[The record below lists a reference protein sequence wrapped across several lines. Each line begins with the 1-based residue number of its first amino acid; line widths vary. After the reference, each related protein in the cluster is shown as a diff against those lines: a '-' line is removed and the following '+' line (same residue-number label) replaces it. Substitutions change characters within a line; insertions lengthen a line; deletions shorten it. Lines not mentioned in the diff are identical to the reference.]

1 MDRILIIKTAA
12 LGDVLR
18 TTSILPGL
26 HAAHVPV
33 RIEWVAARGAVDL
46 VRTHPLVQRV
56 HGVDVAD
63 AQQMAALQQVL
74 QQEPW
79 TRIVSLDDEEP
90 LCRLAAALCTARLT
104 GATLVNGARGYTDD
118 AAEWFD
124 MGLLS
129 RLGKQRADE
138 LKVLNTRSQP
148 AIYATML
155 GVAMGRPRLE
165 LPAEELAWAHAW
177 STAHGLTDGRP
188 LIGLNTGAGGRWHGK
203 MLTPERTVEAC
214 VALQARTQLPLR
226 FLVLGGAAEAERNR
240 AIHAG
245 LLSKGLDSVDAGVD
259 HSLLRFAALVD
270 RCQLL
275 LVSDSLALH
284 MAIARGVPNVSFY
297 APTSAAEIETYGSG
311 LKVASTAADYCSYRP
326 EASNATITT
335 ERLVHAMAEMLVSSG
350 VANSP

>member
-1 MDRILIIKTAA
+1 MNRILIIKTAA

-26 HAAHVPV
+26 YAAHAPAH
-33 RIEWVAARGAVDL
+33 IEWVAARAAVDL

-63 AQQMAALQQVL
+63 AAQMAELQQLL
-74 QQEPW
+74 QQQAW

-90 LCRLAAALCTARLT
+90 LCRLAATLCTARLT
-104 GATLVNGARGYTDD
+104 GATMVQGARGYTDD

-129 RLGKQRADE
+129 RLGKARADE

-165 LPAEELAWAHAW
+165 LPAEVLAWAREWA
-177 STAHGLTDGRP
+177 ALRGLTDGRP

-203 MLTPERTVEAC
+203 MLTPERTVEVC
-214 VALQARTQLPLR
+214 SVLQSRTHLPLR
-226 FLVLGGAAEAERNR
+226 FLVLGGAAEADRNR
-240 AIHAG
+240 AIHQG
-245 LLSKGLDSVDAGVD
+245 LVSKGLDSVDAGVD
-259 HSLLRFAALVD
+259 HSLLHFAALID

-284 MAIARGVPNVSFY
+284 MAIARGTPNVSFY
-297 APTSAAEIETYGSG
+297 APTSAAEIETYGTG
-311 LKVASTAADYCSYRP
+311 LKVASTSADYCSYRP

-335 ERLVHAMAEMLVSSG
+335 ERLVAAMLEMLGGSSA
-350 VANSP
+350 VT